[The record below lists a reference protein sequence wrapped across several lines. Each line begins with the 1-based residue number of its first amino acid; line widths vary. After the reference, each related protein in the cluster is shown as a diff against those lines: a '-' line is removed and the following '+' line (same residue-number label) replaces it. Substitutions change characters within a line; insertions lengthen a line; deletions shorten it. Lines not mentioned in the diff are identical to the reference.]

1 MAQTSEEVSYSKAAE
16 QFLKKYY
23 DSHTADNLFFSYGFK
38 RRVVEEAVEIAKSID
53 VKKKNMENAL
63 VATWFAFTG
72 IRDISDKQPQIAVN
86 LLSDFFAEVNYPQ
99 EERAVVE
106 SAIAVAVENKFA
118 ETKVEKI
125 VSDALNSYLAW
136 PDLMENIILVK
147 EEANRLSGEDRDE
160 MFYLAYFRDLF
171 LKRRFYTKYTAEKYS
186 VHREKNFEQLEKRIR
201 KLETFE
207 KSNSEIPDNFQP
219 DHVLS
224 SKETEDLFKIAF
236 RNYNHLISVADS
248 KAALLIHVNSI
259 IISVVL
265 GLILRWIPKN
275 HFLLIPA
282 IPLFLICLGTIFLS
296 IMASRPQKNTL
307 SENKDSTT
315 YQRFFFG
322 SFDLVD
328 RSFRRVKWED
338 YYKQLHNLFIDSKE
352 SVYTEVFKE
361 TFNVRKVLARKFN
374 YLSIAYWVFMIG
386 LIVSVLLFIVT
397 IYDNP
402 ITT

>member
-1 MAQTSEEVSYSKAAE
+1 MSQTSEEVSYSKAAE
-16 QFLKKYY
+16 QFLKTYY
-23 DSHTADNLFFSYGFK
+23 NSHTVDNIFFSYGFK
-38 RRVVEEAVEIAKSID
+38 QRVAGEALAIAKSID
-53 VKKKNMENAL
+53 AKKTNLENAL
-63 VATWFAFTG
+63 VATWFAFAG
-72 IRDISDKQPQIAVN
+72 IKDISDAQPQIAVT
-86 LLSDFFAEVNYPQ
+86 LLTDFFAEVNYPQ
-99 EERAVVE
+99 EERAVVK
-106 SAIAVAVENKFA
+106 SAIAVVVEHKFA
-118 ETKVEKI
+118 QTKVEKI

-147 EEANRLSGEDRDE
+147 EEVNRLTGWARNE

-171 LKRRFYTKYTAEKYS
+171 LKRRFYTKYAVEKYS
-186 VHREKNFEQLEKRIR
+186 EHREKNFEQLEKRIR

-207 KSNSEIPDNFQP
+207 KSNSEVPDNFQP

-236 RNYNHLISVADS
+236 RNYNHLVSVADR

-275 HFLLIPA
+275 HFLLVPA
-282 IPLFLICLGTIFLS
+282 IPLFLICLSTIFLS

-307 SENKDSTT
+307 IENKDSTT

-328 RSFRRVKWED
+328 RSFRRAKWED
-338 YYKQLHNLFIDSKE
+338 YYKQLHKLFIDSKE
-352 SVYTEVFKE
+352 SVYMEVFKE

-374 YLSIAYWVFMIG
+374 YLSIAYWVFIVG
-386 LIVSVLLFIVT
+386 LIVSVLLFLVT
-397 IYDNP
+397 IYNNP